1 MYNSEVKILSIRG
14 ERMKVKKLLSLLLA
28 VMLVLTACQSK
39 ENEQSAAEQPK
50 EEVKLVNAVVE
61 GEGNGKYGLFKVEV
75 TLENSEIRDIKVV
88 ESSESGFTAPV
99 IEQMTEEMISKNS
112 SDIDVVTGATLTSFA
127 LKNAV
132 ADAVK
137 KSGATLTAKEV
148 QTEAEKVEDLT
159 TDVVI
164 IGAGG
169 AGLTAAVEAKMA
181 GANVIVVEK
190 NAFMGGNT
198 NYATGGMNAAGT
210 KYQVEKGTDD
220 SPELYYADTMKGGK
234 NLNNPDLLKI
244 LTERSADTLYWL
256 ESLGADLH
264 EVGASGGQ
272 SVNRIHKGPGGMPV
286 GTHLMNVFNDQINE
300 LGIEVKLNTKAVEI
314 LADGNKVTGIKV
326 ENKDG
331 NTYNIN
337 ADAVVLAS
345 GGFGANPEM
354 VEKYKPSLKG
364 FGTTNAPGATGDAL
378 ALVEKLDVSLTDI
391 DQIQTHP
398 TVVPRVN
405 EMITEGVR
413 GDGAILVNHEALR
426 FINELETRDV
436 VSKAILEQ
444 NGATAFLVL
453 DSQVYKKASTYEKYK
468 NQGFLKEAQTL
479 KELAEIMKVDAAT
492 LEATVNK
499 YNEAVKAQADAEFG
513 RTSLSVE
520 LITAPYYTV
529 EISPAI
535 HHTMGGVTINTE
547 AQVLNNSGAAV
558 EGLFA
563 AGEVTGGV
571 HGGNRIGGNAVTDI
585 TVFGRIAGASAAAFA
600 IK

>member
-1 MYNSEVKILSIRG
+1 
-14 ERMKVKKLLSLLLA
+14 MKLKKLISLLLA
-28 VMLVLTACQSK
+28 IMLVISMTACQQK
-39 ENEQSAAEQPK
+39 ETKQP
-50 EEVKLVNAVVE
+50 EEVEPTEQEQNLVNTVIQ
-61 GEGNGKYGLFKVEV
+61 GEGTGKYGPFKVEV
-75 TLENSEIRDIKVV
+75 TLENSEIKNINVI

-99 IEQMTEEMISKNS
+99 IQQLTKEIIDSNS
-112 SDIDVVTGATLTSFA
+112 VEVDVVTGATLTSFA

-132 ADAVK
+132 SDAVK

-148 QTEAEKVEDLT
+148 KVEAEKVEDLT
-159 TDVVI
+159 TDIVI

-169 AGLTAAVEAKMA
+169 AGLTAAIEAKNA

-210 KYQVEKGTDD
+210 KYQAEKGIQD

-234 NLNNPDLLKI
+234 NLNNPDLLKM
-244 LTERSADTLYWL
+244 LTEKSADTLYWL

-286 GTHLMNVFNDQINE
+286 GTHLMNVFTDQINK

-337 ADAVVLAS
+337 AKAVVLAS
-345 GGFGANPEM
+345 GGFGANPDL

-405 EMITEGVR
+405 EMITEGMR

-444 NGATAFLVL
+444 NGATAFLVI
-453 DSQVYKKASTYEKYK
+453 DNQVYSKASTYEKYLK
-468 NQGFLKEAQTL
+468 QGFLKEAQTL
-479 KELAEIMKVDAAT
+479 AELAEIMKVDAAT
-492 LEATVNK
+492 LEATVAK
-499 YNEAVKAQADAEFG
+499 YNEAVKAKSDAEFG
-513 RTSLSVE
+513 RTSLEVE

-529 EISPAI
+529 EVSPAI

-547 AQVLNNSGAAV
+547 AQVLNNSGEAV

-585 TVFGRIAGASAAAFA
+585 TVFGRIAGASAAAFVV
-600 IK
+600 K

>member
-1 MYNSEVKILSIRG
+1 
-14 ERMKVKKLLSLLLA
+14 MKLKKLISLLLA
-28 VMLVLTACQSK
+28 IMLVISMTACQQK
-39 ENEQSAAEQPK
+39 ETKQPEEAEPTEQEQN
-50 EEVKLVNAVVE
+50 LVNTVIQ
-61 GEGNGKYGLFKVEV
+61 GEGTGKYGPFKVEV
-75 TLENSEIRDIKVV
+75 TLENSEIKNINVI

-99 IEQMTEEMISKNS
+99 IQQLTKEIIDSNS
-112 SDIDVVTGATLTSFA
+112 VEVDVVTGATLTSFA

-132 ADAVK
+132 SDAVK

-148 QTEAEKVEDLT
+148 KVEAEKVEDLT
-159 TDVVI
+159 TDIVI

-169 AGLTAAVEAKMA
+169 AGLTAAIEAKNA

-210 KYQVEKGTDD
+210 KYQAEKGIQD

-234 NLNNPDLLKI
+234 NLNNPDLLKM
-244 LTERSADTLYWL
+244 LTEKSADTLYWL

-286 GTHLMNVFNDQINE
+286 GTHLMNVFTDQINK

-337 ADAVVLAS
+337 AKAVVLAS
-345 GGFGANPEM
+345 GGFGANPEL

-405 EMITEGVR
+405 EMITEGMR

-444 NGATAFLVL
+444 NGATAFLVI
-453 DSQVYKKASTYEKYK
+453 DNQVYSKASTYEKYLK
-468 NQGFLKEAQTL
+468 QGFLKEAQTL
-479 KELAEIMKVDAAT
+479 AELAEIMKVDAAT
-492 LEATVNK
+492 LEATVAK
-499 YNEAVKAQADAEFG
+499 YNEAVKAKSDAEFG
-513 RTSLSVE
+513 RTSLEVE

-529 EISPAI
+529 EVSPAI

-547 AQVLNNSGAAV
+547 AQVLNNLGEAV

-585 TVFGRIAGASAAAFA
+585 TVFGRIAGASAAAFVV
-600 IK
+600 K

>member
-1 MYNSEVKILSIRG
+1 
-14 ERMKVKKLLSLLLA
+14 MKLKKLISLLLA
-28 VMLVLTACQSK
+28 IMLVISMTACQQK
-39 ENEQSAAEQPK
+39 ETKQP
-50 EEVKLVNAVVE
+50 EEVEPTEQEQNLVNTVIQ
-61 GEGNGKYGLFKVEV
+61 GEGTGKYGPFKVEV
-75 TLENSEIRDIKVV
+75 TLENSEIKNINVI

-99 IEQMTEEMISKNS
+99 IQQLTKEIIDSNS
-112 SDIDVVTGATLTSFA
+112 VEVDVVTGATLTSFA

-132 ADAVK
+132 SDAVK

-148 QTEAEKVEDLT
+148 KVEAEKVEDLT
-159 TDVVI
+159 TDIVI

-169 AGLTAAVEAKMA
+169 AGLTAAIEAKNA

-210 KYQVEKGTDD
+210 KYQAEKGIQD

-234 NLNNPDLLKI
+234 NLNNPDLLKM
-244 LTERSADTLYWL
+244 LTEKSADTLYWL

-286 GTHLMNVFNDQINE
+286 GTHLMNVFTDQINK

-337 ADAVVLAS
+337 AKAVVLAS
-345 GGFGANPEM
+345 GGFGANPDL

-405 EMITEGVR
+405 EMITEGMR

-444 NGATAFLVL
+444 NGATAFLVI
-453 DSQVYKKASTYEKYK
+453 DNQVYSKASTYEKYLK
-468 NQGFLKEAQTL
+468 QGFLKEAQTL
-479 KELAEIMKVDAAT
+479 AELAEIMKVDAAT
-492 LEATVNK
+492 LEATVAK
-499 YNEAVKAQADAEFG
+499 YNEAVKAKSDAEFG
-513 RTSLSVE
+513 RTSLEVE

-529 EISPAI
+529 EVSPAI

-547 AQVLNNSGAAV
+547 AQVLNNLGEAV

-585 TVFGRIAGASAAAFA
+585 TVFGRIAGASAAAFVV
-600 IK
+600 K

>member
-1 MYNSEVKILSIRG
+1 
-14 ERMKVKKLLSLLLA
+14 MKLKKLISLLLA
-28 VMLVLTACQSK
+28 IMLVISMTACQQK
-39 ENEQSAAEQPK
+39 ETKQP
-50 EEVKLVNAVVE
+50 EEVEPTEQEQNLVNTVIQ
-61 GEGNGKYGLFKVEV
+61 GEGTGKYGPFKVEV
-75 TLENSEIRDIKVV
+75 TLENSEIKNINVI

-99 IEQMTEEMISKNS
+99 IQQLTKEIIDSNS
-112 SDIDVVTGATLTSFA
+112 VEVDVVTGATLTSFA

-132 ADAVK
+132 SDAVK

-148 QTEAEKVEDLT
+148 KVEAEKVEDLT
-159 TDVVI
+159 TDIVI

-169 AGLTAAVEAKMA
+169 AGLTAAIEAKNA

-210 KYQVEKGTDD
+210 KYQAEKGIQD

-234 NLNNPDLLKI
+234 NLNNPDLLKM
-244 LTERSADTLYWL
+244 LTEKSADTLYWL

-286 GTHLMNVFNDQINE
+286 GTHLMNVFTDQINK

-337 ADAVVLAS
+337 AKAVVLAS
-345 GGFGANPEM
+345 GGFGANPEL

-405 EMITEGVR
+405 EMITEGMR

-444 NGATAFLVL
+444 NGATAFLVI
-453 DSQVYKKASTYEKYK
+453 DNQVYSKASTYEKYLK
-468 NQGFLKEAQTL
+468 QGFLKEAQTL
-479 KELAEIMKVDAAT
+479 AELAEIMKVDAAT
-492 LEATVNK
+492 LEATVAK
-499 YNEAVKAQADAEFG
+499 YNEAVKAKSDAEFG
-513 RTSLSVE
+513 RTSLEVE

-529 EISPAI
+529 EVSPAI

-547 AQVLNNSGAAV
+547 AQVLNNSGEAV

-585 TVFGRIAGASAAAFA
+585 TVFGRIAGASAAAFVV
-600 IK
+600 K

>member
-1 MYNSEVKILSIRG
+1 MRL
-14 ERMKVKKLLSLLLA
+14 KKLISLLIA
-28 VMLVLTACQSK
+28 IMLVLSMTACQQK
-39 ENEQSAAEQPK
+39 QDEQPD
-50 EEVKLVNAVVE
+50 EEEKTEELVNAVVQ
-61 GEGNGKYGLFKVEV
+61 GEGSGKYGPFKVEI
-75 TLENSEIRDIKVV
+75 TLENSEMKDIKVI
-88 ESSESGFTAPV
+88 ESSESGFTEPV
-99 IEQMTEEMISKNS
+99 IAQLTKQMLDSNS
-112 SDIDVVTGATLTSFA
+112 VEADAVTGATLTSFA
-127 LKNAV
+127 FKNAV
-132 ADAVK
+132 EDAVE
-137 KSGATLTAKEV
+137 KSGAVLTAKEV
-148 QTEAEKVEDLT
+148 QAQIEEVEDLT

-169 AGLTAAVEAKMA
+169 AGLTAAIEATNA
-181 GANVIVVEK
+181 GADVIVVEK

-210 KYQVEKGTDD
+210 KYQEADGIQD
-220 SPELYYADTMKGGK
+220 SPDLYYADTMKGGK
-234 NLNNPDLLKI
+234 NLNNPELLKVM
-244 LTERSADTLYWL
+244 TEKSAETLYWL
-256 ESLGADLH
+256 ESLGADLS
-264 EVGASGGQ
+264 EIGISGGQ

-286 GTHLMNVFNDQINE
+286 GTHLMNIFDEQIDK

-314 LADGNKVTGIKV
+314 LAEGNKVTGIKV

-331 NTYNIN
+331 NSYTIN
-337 ADAVVLAS
+337 AKAVILAA
-345 GGFGANPEM
+345 GGFGANPEL
-354 VEKYKPSLKG
+354 VEKFKPELKG

-391 DQIQTHP
+391 EQIQTHP
-398 TVVPRVN
+398 TVVPKIN
-405 EMITEGVR
+405 EMITEGIR

-453 DSQVYKKASTYEKYK
+453 DKQVYEKASTYKKYK
-468 NQGFLKEAQTL
+468 DQGLLKEAQTL
-479 KELAEIMKVDAAT
+479 GELAGIMNVDAAA
-492 LEATVNK
+492 LEATVAK
-499 YNEAVKAQADAEFG
+499 YNEAVKSKSDAEFG
-513 RTSLSVE
+513 RTSLEVE

-535 HHTMGGVTINTE
+535 HHTMGGVTINTD
-547 AQVLNNSGAAV
+547 AQVINNSGAAV

-585 TVFGRIAGASAAAFA
+585 TVFGRIAGANASAFA
-600 IK
+600 GE

>member
-1 MYNSEVKILSIRG
+1 
-14 ERMKVKKLLSLLLA
+14 MKLKKLISLLLA
-28 VMLVLTACQSK
+28 IMLVISMTACQQK
-39 ENEQSAAEQPK
+39 ETKQPEELEPTEQEQN
-50 EEVKLVNAVVE
+50 LVNTVIQ
-61 GEGNGKYGLFKVEV
+61 GEGTGKYGPFKVEV
-75 TLENSEIRDIKVV
+75 TLENSEIKNINVI

-99 IEQMTEEMISKNS
+99 IQQLTKEIIDSNS
-112 SDIDVVTGATLTSFA
+112 VEVDVVTGATLTSFA

-132 ADAVK
+132 SDAVK

-148 QTEAEKVEDLT
+148 KVEAEKVEDLT
-159 TDVVI
+159 TDIVI

-169 AGLTAAVEAKMA
+169 AGLTAAIEAKNA

-210 KYQVEKGTDD
+210 KYQAEKGIQD

-234 NLNNPDLLKI
+234 NLNNPDLLKM
-244 LTERSADTLYWL
+244 LTEKSADTLYWL

-286 GTHLMNVFNDQINE
+286 GTHLMSVFTDQINK

-337 ADAVVLAS
+337 AKAVVLAS
-345 GGFGANPEM
+345 GGFGANSEL

-405 EMITEGVR
+405 EMITEGMR

-444 NGATAFLVL
+444 NGATAFLVI
-453 DSQVYKKASTYEKYK
+453 DNQVYSKASTYEKYLK
-468 NQGFLKEAQTL
+468 QGFLKEAQTL
-479 KELAEIMKVDAAT
+479 AELAEIMKVDAAT
-492 LEATVNK
+492 LEATVAK
-499 YNEAVKAQADAEFG
+499 YNEAVKAKSDAEFG
-513 RTSLSVE
+513 RTSLEVE

-529 EISPAI
+529 EVSPAI

-547 AQVLNNSGAAV
+547 AQVLNNSGEAV

-585 TVFGRIAGASAAAFA
+585 TVFGRIAGASAAAFVV
-600 IK
+600 K